1 MSQRAVGLR
10 GLPEW
15 LIRKYLVELGA
26 GEEFV
31 ATDDGGS
38 MAGPDWT
45 VEWTRRKVPLPG
57 SLGDGLTEFAMI
69 FDGPEGAFEPLF
81 ENFMRKAQR
90 GGG

>member
-1 MSQRAVGLR
+1 MGLR

-31 ATDDGGS
+31 ASDDGGS
-38 MAGPDWT
+38 MVGPEWT
-45 VEWTRRKVPLPG
+45 VSWARRKAQLPG
-57 SLGDGLTEFAMI
+57 GFGGGLTEFAMV
-69 FDGPEGAFEPLF
+69 FRGPKETLGPLF
-81 ENFMRKAQR
+81 DAFMAKAQR